1 MLPSVGAIPCRVGTR
16 FKAGCA
22 MTFVYAISVATVA
35 QMFIYCGLTFMA
47 GKLFPAVLSPIYHL
61 MPTASYRVIL
71 GTMTVMLAGN
81 YFFQRLYS
89 MQPVL
94 IAGILSTVVG
104 ILIVNA
110 GGLIIEQKLPNKA
123 LIMGVALL
131 ITGAVVCVY
140 ARSRL

>member
-1 MLPSVGAIPCRVGTR
+1 
-16 FKAGCA
+16 
-22 MTFVYAISVATVA
+22 MTLVYAIPLAILA
-35 QMFIYCGLTFMA
+35 QMLIYSGLIFMA

-61 MPTASYRVIL
+61 IPTENCRIL
-71 GTMTVMLAGN
+71 FCTVTVMLAGN
-81 YFFQRLYS
+81 YLFQRLYA

-94 IAGILSTVVG
+94 IAGIISTVVG
-104 ILIVNA
+104 ILIVNT

-123 LIMGVALL
+123 LLTGIALL